1 MKDPADNLLHEKVPE
16 FTINALGEKQRVK
29 PLQETNVLIGYV
41 QQKQK
46 DWISEHHIYNIR
58 IDKEITP
65 QVAEAE
71 YLLLYDA
78 IIDGN
83 KLHLW
88 KNGFFR
94 IINNPIIKSK
104 EWLVD
109 KNYPDPGKLE
119 YFVFEI
125 STLLEK
131 WSIDKVV
138 DIYLRN
144 DEDKYRPITRILPE
158 ILR

>member
-1 MKDPADNLLHEKVPE
+1 M
-16 FTINALGEKQRVK
+16 
-29 PLQETNVLIGYV
+29 
-41 QQKQK
+41 
-46 DWISEHHIYNIR
+46 
-58 IDKEITP
+58 
-65 QVAEAE
+65 
-71 YLLLYDA
+71 YDA